1 MMMAQAGGK
10 LGGAAPRDVTVSGHP
25 GKELTVTQQGIT
37 VTMRIVLASDRLYM
51 LVAGGGSRGQ
61 TMPKDQVDRFLN
73 SAAITYKG
81 DGGNV
86 ASGEQPGPGGPGGR
100 RGLIQPPGGL
110 LPKTPGGPGGL
121 LPKTPGGPGGFSAPP
136 APPGFAQPGGL
147 GGIPMAG
154 DGVGANTGGATGDEP
169 PGAGAGAGA
178 IPQAPG
184 GFGQGPGGAIPLPG
198 GGIPQAPGGFGQG
211 PRGGIPQPGGG
222 GLGGFGSGLDPNQAP
237 FGALTDGNRKA
248 NVEPFFAGVFDPA
261 KKEFFTFSS
270 REIGRTIATR
280 LNRFDVAKD
289 FAPSGQFKVPSFV
302 TRAVIDPAKGHM
314 YVATVARATVSALGG
329 QMLDQAVG
337 AGDVQIFDLNQIRE
351 GKVKDGGD
359 LKPLAIIGF
368 GKEIRGLELTPDGK
382 TLVVLT
388 STGGKSPKS
397 FLSAYDTETRKPL
410 QPPKDIDEPA
420 WDSCK
425 SPDGKHLLVID
436 KVEPGKASIVRMYD
450 LSSLTKV
457 KTINL
462 QGGGLDIAATAS
474 GQYAAAIVANG
485 ASKVVL
491 ATDKDIRELDG
502 GVGWKAAA
510 KPGYVEFAADGKL
523 LFVSGHPGASGSYP
537 RQGQQQQ
544 PAGLDVYEV
553 TDPNSAD
560 GIKKKAS
567 IRTAGGQMVGGH
579 FVVSPDGDYLVFHT
593 GVVIETANVGGNNG
607 EGAAGAGNF
616 PGVGTPPGP
625 GGGAIGGTP
634 AFGGVPGGGAQP
646 PPAGGGMTPE
656 EQMRRRG
663 GQQQQPGS
671 AAPPG
676 GVSPDDMRRRG
687 GQQQQPGSAAPPGGA
702 SPDDMRRRGGQQQP
716 GPGSGPG

>member
-1 MMMAQAGGK
+1 
-10 LGGAAPRDVTVSGHP
+10 
-25 GKELTVTQQGIT
+25 LT
-37 VTMRIVLASDRLYM
+37 S
-51 LVAGGGSRGQ
+51 
-61 TMPKDQVDRFLN
+61 
-73 SAAITYKG
+73 
-81 DGGNV
+81 
-86 ASGEQPGPGGPGGR
+86 
-100 RGLIQPPGGL
+100 
-110 LPKTPGGPGGL
+110 
-121 LPKTPGGPGGFSAPP
+121 
-136 APPGFAQPGGL
+136 
-147 GGIPMAG
+147 
-154 DGVGANTGGATGDEP
+154 
-169 PGAGAGAGA
+169 
-178 IPQAPG
+178 
-184 GFGQGPGGAIPLPG
+184 
-198 GGIPQAPGGFGQG
+198 
-211 PRGGIPQPGGG
+211 
-222 GLGGFGSGLDPNQAP
+222 
-237 FGALTDGNRKA
+237 
-248 NVEPFFAGVFDPA
+248 
-261 KKEFFTFSS
+261 
-270 REIGRTIATR
+270 
-280 LNRFDVAKD
+280 
-289 FAPSGQFKVPSFV
+289 
-302 TRAVIDPAKGHM
+302 
-314 YVATVARATVSALGG
+314 
-329 QMLDQAVG
+329 
-337 AGDVQIFDLNQIRE
+337 
-351 GKVKDGGD
+351 
-359 LKPLAIIGF
+359 
-368 GKEIRGLELTPDGK
+368 DGK

-410 QPPKDIDEPA
+410 EAQKPLPEPV

-436 KVEPGKASIVRMYD
+436 RVEPGKASMVRMYD
-450 LSSLTKV
+450 LSSLTMV
-457 KTINL
+457 KTVSL

-491 ATDKDIRELDG
+491 ATDKDIRDLD
-502 GVGWKAAA
+502 GVGWKAAG

-537 RQGQQQQ
+537 LQGQQQQ

-616 PGVGTPPGP
+616 PGVGAPPGP
-625 GGGAIGGTP
+625 GAGFGEGVPMQPGGVAPGGLQFPTGPVGRGTGGVQPGGAAP
-634 AFGGVPGGGAQP
+634 P

-663 GQQQQPGS
+663 GQQQPPGS

-676 GVSPDDMRRRG
+676 GASPDDMRRRG
-687 GQQQQPGSAAPPGGA
+687 GQQQQPGSAAPPGG
-702 SPDDMRRRGGQQQP
+702 SSDDMRRRGGQQQP